1 MSDPDAS
8 ATEHVSFAPRSIQL
22 PAVLQFAGQAPS
34 FGTIASLS
42 ERGLAFDLLREPAH
56 TPATGSAVRLDF
68 EWGGR
73 HHTCPCRIIHQQNT
87 RVLLSVREAPPPVL
101 AALHAVNRED
111 APPLAAR
118 LAILQTQQT
127 CHARFMEGM
136 RAVVDTFYQSLEST
150 PGTLPERHLDA
161 AKHALGRLRSDLVR
175 QFTRAYPMYP
185 ELRDSYS
192 DRQHTPQSESLELVD
207 MSRVDDWIRRSGIA
221 HAVTEAL
228 QPLPATFNRQ
238 YAALQKAGQRPALH
252 PYSAEAVLDVLAD
265 LIMPLGLDADT
276 RTVCYTHMAQAFAA
290 HAAALY
296 DAMLQHL
303 AQVMPHNAPA
313 AATSGSLT
321 EWLHAT
327 AEQAPTPGASAAQV
341 EALAALVS
349 RLTENLGNLVSLPGD
364 ASALAFPDSAAA
376 SAPVP
381 GLLARDRIL
390 SRFLPAQ
397 VLAPP
402 AEHEPVQLSL
412 LQTAPTLPG
421 LDVAAVEDLLAQ
433 LRQPP
438 PIDPGPEKLGAASQV
453 RALMLQAQGLL
464 LEYTLNGLTYQ
475 AQPAHPVWGL
485 VNALDALHLGAD
497 DRGQFLDP
505 AYHQAAS
512 LALQWL
518 LGQERPDD
526 ALPQANVLLE
536 EIGMRFRHERD
547 TRRSARLHALGSSDD
562 VPSPFASGWCI
573 VRGDNQAIPHEIL
586 GRFATRWALLN
597 RSATQLLELS
607 ADELQDALDQGR
619 IEGTADFALPF
630 LERTASAALTA
641 SLDAIHA
648 ATWQDTSTGC
658 LNRSALI
665 DELTRILAHPASEPP
680 PYCALIEMPSL
691 RLGHTELDEDGLAVM
706 RQRTGETLHA
716 ALETG
721 EQCGRLND
729 ISFLAIFRP
738 QWPQRLGERL
748 ARLQANMES
757 LHPDWK
763 MRGTV
768 VPIIAGVHMAQPAD
782 VLRQVNQACISAR
795 TSNNFDTTRLAS
807 VPTPA
812 PRTEPLPFD
821 ALFLRAQQIRPCA
834 DDALPHY
841 EILLGIRDDLEP
853 PHTPQSFVVMAEHSG
868 QIHHLDAW
876 VLRSAL
882 TWMESHGSAL
892 ARLSGLSVNLS
903 GQSLVDTAHVDA
915 MLEVLAEHAH
925 LADRLIFEVTET
937 VAIGNL
943 DTAVASLRRLRQM
956 GCRTALD
963 DFGSGYSSYGY
974 LRRLPLDYLKIDGIY
989 IRNLLDN
996 PTDQALTASMV
1007 DVAHA
1012 LGLKV
1017 IAEYVDNE
1025 ATCAWLKDI
1034 GVDYVQGYWVHTPQ
1048 PLDTLFELTLV

>member
-1 MSDPDAS
+1 MPDPDAS
-8 ATEHVSFAPRSIQL
+8 ATEQVSFAPRSIQL
-22 PAVLQFAGQAPS
+22 PAVLQFAGQPPS

-56 TPATGSAVRLDF
+56 PPAAGSAVRLDF

-73 HHTCPCRIIHQQNT
+73 HHTCPCQVVHQQNT
-87 RVLLSVREAPPPVL
+87 RIQLSMREAPPPVM
-101 AALHAVNRED
+101 AVLHAVNRED

-118 LAILQTQQT
+118 LAILQTQQA
-127 CHARFMEGM
+127 CHTRFMDGM
-136 RAVVDTFYQSLEST
+136 RVVVDTYYQSLESA
-150 PGTLPERHLDA
+150 PGTLPERHLET
-161 AKHALGRLRSDLVR
+161 AKHALGPLRASVAHL
-175 QFTRAYPMYP
+175 FTRAYPMYP

-192 DRQHTPQSESLELVD
+192 DRQRTPQSERLELVE

-228 QPLPATFNRQ
+228 QPLPATFSRR
-238 YAALQKAGQRPALH
+238 YATLQKTGGRPALH

-276 RTVCYTHMAQAFAA
+276 RVVCYTHMAQAFAE
-290 HAAALY
+290 HAATLY
-296 DAMLQHL
+296 DSMLHHL
-303 AQVMPHNAPA
+303 AQVMPEHAPA
-313 AATSGSLT
+313 AGTGGSLAD
-321 EWLHAT
+321 WLHAT
-327 AEQAPTPGASAAQV
+327 AEQTPAPGASAAQV
-341 EALAALVS
+341 ESLARLVS
-349 RLTENLGNLVSLPGD
+349 RLTESLGNLAILPD
-364 ASALAFPDSAAA
+364 AASPPTFPGSAA
-376 SAPVP
+376 STPPVP

-397 VLAPP
+397 VLAAPT
-402 AEHEPVQLSL
+402 AHEPIQLSL
-412 LQTAPTLPG
+412 LQSTPGLPG
-421 LDVAAVEDLLAQ
+421 INATAIEDLLAQ

-438 PIDPGPEKLGAASQV
+438 PIDPGPEKLAASSQV
-453 RALMLQAQGLL
+453 RALMMQAQGLL

-475 AQPAHPVWGL
+475 AQPAHPIWAL
-485 VNALDALHLGAD
+485 VNALDVLHLGAD

-518 LGQERPDD
+518 LGQEHPDD
-526 ALPQANVLLE
+526 ALLQTNALLE
-536 EIGMRFRHERD
+536 EIGERFRNERD
-547 TRRSARLHALGSSDD
+547 ARCSERLHALGAGDET
-562 VPSPFASGWCI
+562 PPPFASRWCV
-573 VRGDNQAIPHEIL
+573 VREDNQAIPHEIL
-586 GRFATRWALLN
+586 GRYATRWVLLN

-607 ADELQDALDQGR
+607 ADELQNAIGQGR
-619 IEGTADFALPF
+619 IEAAADYNLPF
-630 LERTASAALTA
+630 LERTASAVLTA
-641 SLDAIHA
+641 SLDTIHT
-648 ATWQDTSTGC
+648 ATWQDASTGC
-658 LNRSALI
+658 LNRNALI
-665 DELTRILAHPASEPP
+665 DELTRILAHPATEPT
-680 PYCALIEMPSL
+680 PYCALIEIPSL
-691 RLGHTELDEDGLAVM
+691 RLGHTALDEDELAVM

-729 ISFLAIFRP
+729 ISFLALFRP
-738 QWPQRLGERL
+738 QSPQRLGERL
-748 ARLQANMES
+748 ARLQANMET
-757 LHPDWK
+757 LHADWK

-768 VPIIAGVHMAQPAD
+768 LPIIAGADTVLPAD
-782 VLRQVNQACISAR
+782 VLRHVNNACTAAR
-795 TSNNFDTTRLAS
+795 TSGTFDMAGLAS
-807 VPTPA
+807 APA
-812 PRTEPLPFD
+812 PAKRIEALPFD
-821 ALFLRAQQIRPCA
+821 ALFLRAQQIRPCT

-841 EILLGIRDDLEP
+841 EVLLGIRDDLDP
-853 PHTPQSFVVMAEHSG
+853 PHTTQSFVIMAEHSG
-868 QIHHLDAW
+868 HIHHLDAW
-876 VLRSAL
+876 VLRA
-882 TWMESHGSAL
+882 AL
-892 ARLSGLSVNLS
+892 AWLDSHAGALDRISGLSINLS

-915 MLEVLAEHAH
+915 MLQALAEHAH
-925 LADRLIFEVTET
+925 LASRLIFEVTET

-943 DTAVASLRRLRQM
+943 DTAVASLHRLRQM

-974 LRRLPLDYLKIDGIY
+974 LRRLPLDYLKIDGVY
-989 IRNLLDN
+989 IRNLLDS

-1025 ATCAWLKDI
+1025 ATYIWLKDA